1 MAVFRIQGETLDAM
15 ADTLRAATQTNED
28 LSPSE
33 MIALMRTLSNV
44 GMRAKDSSGNVIE
57 GAEIF
62 NDYTNNT
69 APYRYSTAR
78 GTRTT
83 TYSAGQFVSGWGSGR
98 SCKSAML
105 LTNDD
110 SSSGG
115 STTYPNIFAVNWD
128 GKIAAGSYSSAL
140 RDDNWKY
147 QFEVANKDKTLFSI
161 RQDGAPVFRT
171 CYGFSAPDEAITSPE
186 EGMVYFQLLKE
197 ET

>member
-1 MAVFRIQGETLDAM
+1 MSIYRIQGETLEDM
-15 ADTLRAATQTNED
+15 ASTLRAAAQTNEE
-28 LSPSE
+28 LSPTE

-78 GTRTT
+78 GRRTT
-83 TYSAGQFVSGWGSGR
+83 TYSPGQFVSGWGSGR
-98 SCKSAML
+98 SCRSAML

-110 SSSGG
+110 PDSGG
-115 STTYPNIFAVNWD
+115 NTTYPNIFAVNWD
-128 GKIAAGSYSSAL
+128 GKVAAGSYSAAL
-140 RDDNWKY
+140 RGNSWKY
-147 QFEVANKDKTLFSI
+147 QFEIANNSKTLFGI
-161 RQDGAPVFRT
+161 RPDGAPVFRT

-186 EGMVYFQLLKE
+186 EGMIYFQLLEE